1 MIELSKKEF
10 EEQYSLWISSAAR
23 DIAFSLNRLKPS
35 CIKKIITRNEEYLES
50 PESVFGVI
58 RS

>member
-35 CIKKIITRNEEYLES
+35 GIKKS
-50 PESVFGVI
+50 
-58 RS
+58 